1 MEDEY
6 EDYLY
11 SSLDSDETLLHS
23 IFPHLV
29 TLRES
34 IISSISISNNRK
46 LQATNTHD
54 IPTRHM
60 MVSHE
65 QHKQV
70 TSTNPAELWC
80 IGIKRAQ
87 ATIVATS

>member
-54 IPTRHM
+54 ISACHT

-65 QHKQV
+65 QHKQATANKV
-70 TSTNPAELWC
+70 AELWY
-80 IGIKRAQ
+80 IGIKQ
-87 ATIVATS
+87 A